1 VQFSVA
7 HVSSFGGGGLVANF
21 GSRPLANMV
30 HTLPPIQR
38 MDKALVLESMGPTS
52 KMPGVF

>member
-1 VQFSVA
+1 MQFSVA

-30 HTLPPIQR
+30 HTL
-38 MDKALVLESMGPTS
+38 S
-52 KMPGVF
+52 